1 MDEKYLTPRQKEL
14 LKDLRRTGFIAHRSA
29 FGRSQQNRPLWKLV
43 ELGLADFDWGPPG
56 SFLQVQGFFPR
67 RPVEDAERG

>member
-1 MDEKYLTPRQKEL
+1 MDEKSLTPRQREL
-14 LKDLRRTGFIAHRSA
+14 LHDLRQRGFLEYRAG

-56 SFLQVQGFFPR
+56 SFPQVQGFIPR

>member
-1 MDEKYLTPRQKEL
+1 MNEKYLTPRQREL
-14 LKDLRRTGFIAHRSA
+14 LGDLRRTGFIAHRSA

-43 ELGLADFDWGPPG
+43 ELGLADFAWGPPG
-56 SFLQVQGFFPR
+56 DWLQVQGFIPR

>member
-1 MDEKYLTPRQKEL
+1 MNEKYLTPRQREL
-14 LKDLRRTGFIAHRSA
+14 LGDLRRTGFIAHRSA